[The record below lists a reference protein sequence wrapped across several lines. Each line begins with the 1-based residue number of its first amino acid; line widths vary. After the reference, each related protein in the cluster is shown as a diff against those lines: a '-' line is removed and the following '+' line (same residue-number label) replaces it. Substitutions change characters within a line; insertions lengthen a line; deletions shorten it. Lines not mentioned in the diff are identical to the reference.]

1 MQQEGANYFANQS
14 KEDNKEENPVM
25 VEPES
30 AIRYFNLEKVFNTF
44 FPERSLSIAKEKS
57 TSERDSK
64 HINDSSFTYG
74 EVVIRNFYI
83 LYIIIK
89 FSLDFPINGIYFR
102 IYKP

>member
-1 MQQEGANYFANQS
+1 MQQEGANYFSNQS
-14 KEDNKEENPVM
+14 KEDNKEENPII

-30 AIRYFNLEKVFNTF
+30 AIKYFNLEKVFNTF

-57 TSERDSK
+57 TEERDSK

-74 EVVIRNFYI
+74 EVVIKIYI

-89 FSLDFPINGIYFR
+89 SSLDF
-102 IYKP
+102 

>member
-1 MQQEGANYFANQS
+1 MFFTNQS
-14 KEDNKEENPVM
+14 KEDNKEENPII

-30 AIRYFNLEKVFNTF
+30 AIKYFNLEKVFNTF

-57 TSERDSK
+57 TEERDSK

-74 EVVIRNFYI
+74 EVVIKIYI

-89 FSLDFPINGIYFR
+89 FSLDF
-102 IYKP
+102 

>member
-1 MQQEGANYFANQS
+1 MQQEGANYFTNQS
-14 KEDNKEENPVM
+14 KEDNKEENPII

-30 AIRYFNLEKVFNTF
+30 AIKYFNLEKVFNTF

-57 TSERDSK
+57 TEERDSK

-74 EVVIRNFYI
+74 EVVIKIYI

-89 FSLDFPINGIYFR
+89 LSLDF
-102 IYKP
+102 

>member
-1 MQQEGANYFANQS
+1 MQQEGANYFTNQS
-14 KEDNKEENPVM
+14 KEDNKEENPII

-30 AIRYFNLEKVFNTF
+30 AIKYFNLEKVFNTF

-57 TSERDSK
+57 TQERDSK

-74 EVVIRNFYI
+74 EVVIKIYI

-89 FSLDFPINGIYFR
+89 FSLDF
-102 IYKP
+102 

>member
-1 MQQEGANYFANQS
+1 MQQEGANYFTNQS
-14 KEDNKEENPVM
+14 KEDNKEENPII

-30 AIRYFNLEKVFNTF
+30 AIKYFNLEKVFNTF

-57 TSERDSK
+57 TQERDSK

-74 EVVIRNFYI
+74 EVVIINFYI

-89 FSLDFPINGIYFR
+89 FRLLDPWHIFWNI
-102 IYKP
+102 

>member
-1 MQQEGANYFANQS
+1 MQQEGANYFSNQS
-14 KEDNKEENPVM
+14 KEDNKEENPII

-30 AIRYFNLEKVFNTF
+30 AIKYFNLEKVFNTF

-57 TSERDSK
+57 TQERDSK

-74 EVVIRNFYI
+74 EVVIINFYI

-89 FSLDFPINGIYFR
+89 FRLLDPWHIFLNI
-102 IYKP
+102 

>member
-1 MQQEGANYFANQS
+1 MQQEGANYFSNQS
-14 KEDNKEENPVM
+14 KEDNKEENPII

-30 AIRYFNLEKVFNTF
+30 AIKYFNLEKVFNTF

-57 TSERDSK
+57 TEERDSK

-74 EVVIRNFYI
+74 EVVIKIYI

-89 FSLDFPINGIYFR
+89 FSLDF
-102 IYKP
+102 

>member
-1 MQQEGANYFANQS
+1 MQQEGANYFSNQS
-14 KEDNKEENPVM
+14 KEDNKEENPIM

-30 AIRYFNLEKVFNTF
+30 AVKYFNLEKVFNTF

-57 TSERDSK
+57 TEERDSK

-74 EVVIRNFYI
+74 EVVIRIYI

-89 FSLDFPINGIYFR
+89 FSLDF
-102 IYKP
+102 